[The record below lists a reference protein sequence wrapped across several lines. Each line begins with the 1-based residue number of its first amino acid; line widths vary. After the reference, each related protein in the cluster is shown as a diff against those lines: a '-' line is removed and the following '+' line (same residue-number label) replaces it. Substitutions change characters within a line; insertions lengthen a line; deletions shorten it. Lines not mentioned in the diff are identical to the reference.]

1 MIRENLN
8 NQKGMTLN
16 ELLITMVIM
25 GIVLSIAIPGFSTWL
40 PKHRVNAMARE
51 VYFDLML
58 ARTMAVTNNNNV
70 IVSFSTS
77 GDHSYTIHD
86 DTDEDDAQDGGET
99 VKTISLKDN
108 IEFGFNTG
116 VSDVDG
122 NALGSGVVMGADNK
136 IIFNSRGMAGESGS
150 VYLIPKQDIG
160 ETSGRMRAVSVLQA
174 TGQVEL
180 FKYDQGGSPGPWS

>member
-1 MIRENLN
+1 MFREILK
-8 NQKGMTLN
+8 NQNGLSLN
-16 ELLITMVIM
+16 ELLITLIIM
-25 GIVLSIAIPGFSTWL
+25 GIVLSIAIPGFSEWL

-58 ARTMAVTNNNNV
+58 ARTTAVTHNNNV

-77 GDHSYTIHD
+77 GNHSYTIHD
-86 DTDEDDAQDGGET
+86 DTDEDGVQDAGET

-108 IEFGFNTG
+108 IQFGFNSG

-122 NALGSGVVMGADNK
+122 NALGSGIVMGADDL
-136 IIFNSRGMAGESGS
+136 ITFDSRGMAGESGS

-160 ETSGRMRAVSVLQA
+160 DKSARMRAVSVLQA

-180 FKYDQGGSPGPWS
+180 FKYDQGASPGPWS